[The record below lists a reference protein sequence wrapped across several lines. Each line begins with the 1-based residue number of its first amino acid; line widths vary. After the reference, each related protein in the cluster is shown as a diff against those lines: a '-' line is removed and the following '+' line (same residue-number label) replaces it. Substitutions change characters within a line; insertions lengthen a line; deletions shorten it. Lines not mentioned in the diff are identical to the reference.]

1 MTIGQRIRTTRE
13 NLKLT
18 QGFVAKNVGVATQ
31 TIYKYENEIVTN
43 IPLDKL
49 EKIAKVLDTTP
60 AYLMGWEE
68 SSPDSS
74 SSSTLLPPNITKDYT
89 TFPVIGEI
97 AAGYDHI
104 ADEDWT
110 GETIDI
116 PNIYLK
122 GRKKS
127 DFFVL
132 TVQGDSMYPIYHD
145 GDKVLIL
152 KQSTLNCPGDVGAI
166 LYDNELATLKK
177 VNYMPGE
184 DWLELIPIN
193 PEFKPKR
200 IENDDLNCCRVIG
213 IPKLLIREI

>member
-1 MTIGQRIRTTRE
+1 
-13 NLKLT
+13 
-18 QGFVAKNVGVATQ
+18 
-31 TIYKYENEIVTN
+31 
-43 IPLDKL
+43 
-49 EKIAKVLDTTP
+49 
-60 AYLMGWEE
+60 
-68 SSPDSS
+68 
-74 SSSTLLPPNITKDYT
+74 
-89 TFPVIGEI
+89 
-97 AAGYDHI
+97 
-104 ADEDWT
+104 
-110 GETIDI
+110 
-116 PNIYLK
+116 
-122 GRKKS
+122 
-127 DFFVL
+127 
-132 TVQGDSMYPIYHD
+132 MYPIYHD